1 MIIRFICEFI
11 IDAAEEDQEIDPQFI
26 IETIINELIVT
37 DELKVTPLQFSG
49 DFKNNL
55 PKLLDIIIK
64 NISVNTYIHFLN
76 EN

>member
-11 IDAAEEDQEIDPQFI
+11 IDAAEEDQEIDPQFM